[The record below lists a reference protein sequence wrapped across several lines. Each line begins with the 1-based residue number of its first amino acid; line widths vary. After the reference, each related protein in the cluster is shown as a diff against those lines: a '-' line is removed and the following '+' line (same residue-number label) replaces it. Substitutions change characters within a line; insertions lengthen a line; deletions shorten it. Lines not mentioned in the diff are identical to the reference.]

1 MGRFIALLTAV
12 GLLPAAVIL
21 AALVWSIARP
31 RRRLWPPHRS
41 TALHKILLWALTMAI
56 FASAVALG
64 LLGWGT
70 LALPGWLRWGLG
82 LPLVVA
88 GNAVVWSAIAAL
100 GLGAT
105 SGEAGGLRT
114 RGLYRHSRNPQY
126 AADVAILVGIGL
138 LSASATALPVIG
150 AGVVLFILAPFAE
163 EPWLRETYGDAFEAY
178 AAGTPR
184 FL

>member
-1 MGRFIALLTAV
+1 MAA

-21 AALVWSIARP
+21 VALVWSIARP

-41 TALHKILLWALTMAI
+41 TALHKILVWALTMAV
-56 FASAVALG
+56 FASAAGLG

-88 GNAVVWSAIAAL
+88 GNAVVWSAIAGL

-105 SGEAGGLRT
+105 SGEAGGLR
-114 RGLYRHSRNPQY
+114 RDGLYRRSRNPQY
-126 AADVAILVGIGL
+126 VADMAILTGIGL
-138 LSASATALPVIG
+138 LSASAAALPVIA
-150 AGVVLFILAPFAE
+150 AGIVLFVLAPFAE
-163 EPWLRETYGDAFEAY
+163 EPWLRKTHGEAFDEY
-178 AAGTPR
+178 ARTTPR